1 MIVFFF
7 IIPVCTLLLDLVFHL
22 IILVLSFWRKD
33 ILEILKCIF
42 YIITMIDHLGCGIL
56 QKLKQIISLYFGFH
70 HYVESCCQQ
79 HCNSIIWSLSSLFS
93 DFQHFFIDPCVKRNV
108 IIQYKRKYYHKKTV
122 VECKKQCWEIHG
134 RCQ

>member
-56 QKLKQIISLYFGFH
+56 
-70 HYVESCCQQ
+70 
-79 HCNSIIWSLSSLFS
+79 
-93 DFQHFFIDPCVKRNV
+93 
-108 IIQYKRKYYHKKTV
+108 
-122 VECKKQCWEIHG
+122 
-134 RCQ
+134 